1 MKLRIP
7 GFRNTR
13 AKVARRAAPVLRFL
27 AAPRRPPLKVIEG
40 GGVTFP
46 ATSYVSQLRG
56 YSTGSNLGSG
66 SGNDGNNSEGK
77 RRAPL
82 RHRIRDAW
90 RNTPTKWYPLPVG
103 VGAVLLAVI
112 HYRRQHTGAAGVF
125 ATTGDTGV
133 VYTGAGDAVR
143 ISGPWQVR
151 SVFVARESST
161 NPFLDPDLTN
171 YASLGEFFYREL
183 ADGVRPIANSA
194 LVSPADGT
202 VLHFGS
208 ITHDGRVE
216 QVKGLTYSLDA
227 LLGSGSRSPSPA
239 STPAALPT
247 PPQTPPNE
255 FYVPFP
261 PRDPA
266 HQQASDMEFANVN
279 GIDYSLDQLLGRSA
293 DTPRADENTDQD
305 ATKEEVRAS
314 KPREPEDA
322 SVGYET
328 DTIEVATELGLSG
341 LPPLRRTTSALKPDN
356 ELFFAVV
363 YLAPGDYHR
372 FHSPA
377 AWVVERR
384 RHFAGEL
391 FSVSP
396 YIARRIANLFVLN
409 ERVALLG
416 RWKYGFFSMI
426 PVGATNVGSI
436 VVNFDKN
443 LRTNLRKR
451 PPPGA
456 FVEAHYTQASALLRG
471 QPLARGHEMGG
482 FNQGR
487 PGVRGRIL
495 NGHWVWTRARRRGV
509 AAKGDNGERAGDPG
523 TVKRV
528 RDSEDRA
535 GCGNRMGSEDECI
548 LGYGVSSASV
558 SCKWGYCLA
567 KPSA

>member
-13 AKVARRAAPVLRFL
+13 AKIARRATPVLRFL
-27 AAPRRPPLKVIEG
+27 AAPRRGPLRVVDVG
-40 GGVTFP
+40 GGTILP
-46 ATSYVSQLRG
+46 ATSYVSKLRG
-56 YSTGSNLGSG
+56 YSTNTAG
-66 SGNDGNNSEGK
+66 GNGTEGPGK
-77 RRAPL
+77 KETGRAPL
-82 RHRIRDAW
+82 RHRLRDAW
-90 RNTPTKWYPLPVG
+90 KNTPTKWYPLPIG

-112 HYRRQHTGAAGVF
+112 QFRKQNPGLITGHGE
-125 ATTGDTGV
+125 GIL
-133 VYTGAGDAVR
+133 YTGAGDAVR
-143 ISGPWQVR
+143 ISGPWQVHVLAALPLR
-151 SVFVARESST
+151 SLSRLWGTLNTLELPVWMRPVGFKLYAWAFGCNLDELRE
-161 NPFLDPDLTN
+161 PDLTK

-183 ADGVRPIANSA
+183 AEGVRPIANAA

-227 LLGSGSRSPSPA
+227 LLGSNSRSPSPS

-247 PPQTPPNE
+247 PPRTPQNE
-255 FYVPFP
+255 VQIPFP
-261 PRDPA
+261 ARDPNHA
-266 HQQASDMEFANVN
+266 QTSDEEFASVN
-279 GIDYSLDQLLGRSA
+279 GIDYSLNQLLGNA
-293 DTPRADENTDQD
+293 KETFRADESMDED
-305 ATKEEVRAS
+305 ATEEEVRAS
-314 KPREPEDA
+314 RPREPQDA
-322 SVGYET
+322 SVEGERK
-328 DTIEVATELGLSG
+328 DSVAVAAELGVG
-341 LPPLRRTTSALKPDN
+341 GIPPLRRTTSAVKEEN

-416 RWKYGFFSMI
+416 RWKHGFFSMI

-436 VVNFDKN
+436 VVNFDKA
-443 LRTNLRKR
+443 LRTNLRRR

-456 FVEAHYTQASALLRG
+456 FIEAHYTQASALLRG
-471 QPLARGHEMGG
+471 QPLTRGQEMGG
-482 FNQGR
+482 FKLGSTVVMVFEA
-487 PGVRGRIL
+487 PRGFQF
-495 NGHWVWTRARRRGV
+495 
-509 AAKGDNGERAGDPG
+509 
-523 TVKRV
+523 TVKPGEKV
-528 RDSEDRA
+528 KVGQAFGDVFA
-535 GCGNRMGSEDECI
+535 
-548 LGYGVSSASV
+548 V
-558 SCKWGYCLA
+558 
-567 KPSA
+567 

>member
-40 GGVTFP
+40 GGAAFP
-46 ATSYVSQLRG
+46 VSNYVSQLRA
-56 YSTGSNLGSG
+56 YSSTN
-66 SGNDGNNSEGK
+66 GNGNGNNAGSDARK

-82 RHRIRDAW
+82 RHRLRDAW
-90 RNTPTKWYPLPVG
+90 QNTPTKWYPLPIG

-112 HYRRQHTGAAGVF
+112 HYRHQHTSATSVTEPGVL
-125 ATTGDTGV
+125 
-133 VYTGAGDAVR
+133 YTGAGDAVR
-143 ISGPWQVR
+143 VSGPWQVHVLAALPLR
-151 SVFVARESST
+151 SLSRLWGALNTLELPVWMRPAGFKLYARIFGC
-161 NPFLDPDLTN
+161 NLDELKEPDLTK

-183 ADGVRPIANSA
+183 ADGVRPIANAA

-227 LLGSGSRSPSPA
+227 LLGSGSRSPSPT
-239 STPAALPT
+239 STPLPT
-247 PPQTPPNE
+247 PPRTPPNE
-255 FYVPFP
+255 YNVPFSR
-261 PRDPA
+261 RDPE
-266 HQQASDMEFANVN
+266 HEHASHLDFANVN

-293 DTPRADENTDQD
+293 DTPRADESTDEN
-305 ATKEEVRAS
+305 ATKEEVHAS
-314 KPREPEDA
+314 QPREPQDA
-322 SVGYET
+322 SVGDQS
-328 DTIEVATELGLSG
+328 DTIEVAAELGLSG
-341 LPPLRRTTSALKPDN
+341 LPSLRRTTSAVKPEN

-396 YIARRIANLFVLN
+396 WIARRIANLFVLN

-416 RWKYGFFSMI
+416 RWKHGFFSMI

-436 VVNFDKN
+436 VVNFDKD

-456 FVEAHYTQASALLRG
+456 FVEAHYTQASAILRG

-482 FNQGR
+482 FKLGSTVVMVFEAPR
-487 PGVRGRIL
+487 DFRF
-495 NGHWVWTRARRRGV
+495 
-509 AAKGDNGERAGDPG
+509 
-523 TVKRV
+523 TVKPGEKV
-528 RDSEDRA
+528 KVGQAFGD
-535 GCGNRMGSEDECI
+535 
-548 LGYGVSSASV
+548 VF
-558 SCKWGYCLA
+558 
-567 KPSA
+567 

>member
-40 GGVTFP
+40 GGAAFP
-46 ATSYVSQLRG
+46 VSNYVSQLRA
-56 YSTGSNLGSG
+56 YSSTN
-66 SGNDGNNSEGK
+66 GNGNGNNAGGDARK
-77 RRAPL
+77 HRAPL
-82 RHRIRDAW
+82 RHRLRDAW
-90 RNTPTKWYPLPVG
+90 QNTPTKWYPLPIG

-112 HYRRQHTGAAGVF
+112 HYRHQHTLATSVAEPGVL
-125 ATTGDTGV
+125 
-133 VYTGAGDAVR
+133 YTGAGDAVR
-143 ISGPWQVR
+143 VSGPWQVHVLAALPLR
-151 SVFVARESST
+151 SLSRLWGAVNTLELPVWMRPAGFKLYARIFGC
-161 NPFLDPDLTN
+161 NLDELKEPDLTK

-183 ADGVRPIANSA
+183 ADGVRPIANTA

-227 LLGSGSRSPSPA
+227 LLGSGSRSPSPT
-239 STPAALPT
+239 STPTALPT
-247 PPQTPPNE
+247 PPRTPPNE
-255 FYVPFP
+255 YNVPFSR
-261 PRDPA
+261 RDPE
-266 HQQASDMEFANVN
+266 HEHASHLDFANVN

-293 DTPRADENTDQD
+293 DTPRADENTDEN
-305 ATKEEVRAS
+305 ATKEEVHAS
-314 KPREPEDA
+314 QPREPQDA
-322 SVGYET
+322 SVGDQS
-328 DTIEVATELGLSG
+328 DTIEVAAELGLSG
-341 LPPLRRTTSALKPDN
+341 LPSLRRTTSAVKPEN

-396 YIARRIANLFVLN
+396 WIARRIANLFVLN

-416 RWKYGFFSMI
+416 RWKHGFFSMI

-436 VVNFDKN
+436 VINFDKD

-482 FNQGR
+482 FKLGSTVVMVFEAPR
-487 PGVRGRIL
+487 DFRF
-495 NGHWVWTRARRRGV
+495 
-509 AAKGDNGERAGDPG
+509 
-523 TVKRV
+523 TVKPGEKV
-528 RDSEDRA
+528 KVGQAFGD
-535 GCGNRMGSEDECI
+535 
-548 LGYGVSSASV
+548 VF
-558 SCKWGYCLA
+558 
-567 KPSA
+567 

>member
-40 GGVTFP
+40 GPGAFGTGVKFP
-46 ATSYVSQLRG
+46 ATSYVSNLRT
-56 YSTGSNLGSG
+56 YSTNTDPGDK
-66 SGNDGNNSEGK
+66 DGQK

-82 RHRIRDAW
+82 RHRLRDAW

-112 HYRRQHTGAAGVF
+112 HYRRQHTGVVTGM
-125 ATTGDTGV
+125 GDTGV
-133 VYTGAGDAVR
+133 LYTGAGDAVR
-143 ISGPWQVR
+143 ISGPWQVHVLAALPLR
-151 SVFVARESST
+151 SLSRLWGTLNTLELPVWMRPAGFRLYAWAFGCNLDEMRE
-161 NPFLDPDLTN
+161 PDLTK

-183 ADGVRPIANSA
+183 ADGVRPIADSA

-227 LLGSGSRSPSPA
+227 LLGSGSRTPSP
-239 STPAALPT
+239 TPSALPT
-247 PPQTPPNE
+247 PPHTPPNE
-255 FYVPFP
+255 LHIPFP
-261 PRDPA
+261 PRDPDHA
-266 HQQASDMEFANVN
+266 HTSDAEFASVN

-293 DTPRADENTDQD
+293 DTPRADETADED
-305 ATKEEVRAS
+305 ATTEEVRAMH
-314 KPREPEDA
+314 PREPQDA
-322 SVGYET
+322 SVEEERK
-328 DTIEVATELGLSG
+328 DTVAVAAELGVGG
-341 LPPLRRTTSALKPDN
+341 LPPLRRTTSAVKEDN
-356 ELFFAVV
+356 DLYFAVV

-416 RWKYGFFSMI
+416 RWKHGFFSMI

-443 LRTNLRKR
+443 LRTNLRRR

-456 FVEAHYTQASALLRG
+456 FIEAHYSQASMLLRG
-471 QPLARGHEMGG
+471 QPLTRGQEMGG
-482 FNQGR
+482 FKLGSTIVMVFEA
-487 PGVRGRIL
+487 PRGFRF
-495 NGHWVWTRARRRGV
+495 
-509 AAKGDNGERAGDPG
+509 
-523 TVKRV
+523 TVKPGEKV
-528 RDSEDRA
+528 KVGQAFGDVFA
-535 GCGNRMGSEDECI
+535 
-548 LGYGVSSASV
+548 
-558 SCKWGYCLA
+558 
-567 KPSA
+567 

>member
-7 GFRNTR
+7 GFRNAR
-13 AKVARRAAPVLRFL
+13 ARVARRAAPVLRFL
-27 AAPRRPPLKVIEG
+27 AAPRRAPLKIIEG
-40 GGVTFP
+40 GGIFP
-46 ATSYVSQLRG
+46 ATKYVSQLRA
-56 YSTGSNLGSG
+56 YSTGGNG
-66 SGNDGNNSEGK
+66 SGNSTGDEGK
-77 RRAPL
+77 RRARL
-82 RHRIRDAW
+82 RHRLRDAW
-90 RNTPTKWYPLPVG
+90 RNTPTTWYPIPVG

-112 HYRRQHTGAAGVF
+112 HYRRQHTLGASI
-125 ATTGDTGV
+125 GDSGI
-133 VYTGAGDAVR
+133 VYTGAGDAIR
-143 ISGPWQVR
+143 ISGPWQVHVLAALPLR
-151 SVFVARESST
+151 SLSRLWGTLNTFELPVWMRPAGFKLYAYMFGC
-161 NPFLDPDLTN
+161 NLDELKEPDLTK

-183 ADGVRPIANSA
+183 ADGVRPIANTA

-227 LLGSGSRSPSPA
+227 LLGSGSRTPSGA
-239 STPAALPT
+239 NTPAALPT
-247 PPQTPPNE
+247 PPRTPPNE
-255 FYVPFP
+255 FHVSFP

-266 HQQASDMEFANVN
+266 HEHASDMEFANVN

-293 DTPRADENTDQD
+293 DTPRADENMDED

-314 KPREPEDA
+314 KPREPQDA
-322 SVGYET
+322 SVGDQS
-328 DTIEVATELGLSG
+328 DTIEVAAELGLSG
-341 LPPLRRTTSALKPDN
+341 LPSLRRTTSGVKPQN

-396 YIARRIANLFVLN
+396 WIARRIANLFVLN

-416 RWKYGFFSMI
+416 RWKHGFFGMI

-436 VVNFDKN
+436 VVNFDKD

-471 QPLARGHEMGG
+471 QPLVRGHEMGG
-482 FNQGR
+482 FKLGSTVVMVFEAPPNFR
-487 PGVRGRIL
+487 F
-495 NGHWVWTRARRRGV
+495 
-509 AAKGDNGERAGDPG
+509 
-523 TVKRV
+523 TVKPGEKV
-528 RDSEDRA
+528 KVGQAFGD
-535 GCGNRMGSEDECI
+535 
-548 LGYGVSSASV
+548 VF
-558 SCKWGYCLA
+558 
-567 KPSA
+567 

>member
-40 GGVTFP
+40 PNIGLP
-46 ATSYVSQLRG
+46 ATSYVAKLRA
-56 YSTGSNLGSG
+56 YSTAGKQEGPNTASG
-66 SGNDGNNSEGK
+66 QEGA

-82 RHRIRDAW
+82 RHRLRDAW

-112 HYRRQHTGAAGVF
+112 HYRRQHYSGMVQSSM
-125 ATTGDTGV
+125 GDPGL
-133 VYTGAGDAVR
+133 VYTGAGDAVHVLAALPLRSLSRLWGTLNTLELPVWMRPAGFKLYAR
-143 ISGPWQVR
+143 IFGCNLDEL
-151 SVFVARESST
+151 RE
-161 NPFLDPDLTN
+161 PDLTK

-183 ADGVRPIANSA
+183 AEGVRPIANAA

-227 LLGSGSRSPSPA
+227 LLGSNSRSPSP
-239 STPAALPT
+239 TPAALPT
-247 PPQTPPNE
+247 PPHTPPNE
-255 FYVPFP
+255 FVQVPFP
-261 PRDPA
+261 ARDPA
-266 HQQASDMEFANVN
+266 HAHTSDAEFASVN
-279 GIDYSLDQLLGRSA
+279 GIDYTLDQLLGRSE
-293 DTPRADENTDQD
+293 DTPRADESADED
-305 ATKEEVRAS
+305 ATTEEVRAM
-314 KPREPEDA
+314 KPREPHDA
-322 SVGYET
+322 TVQEEKK
-328 DTIEVATELGLSG
+328 DTVAVAAELGVGALS
-341 LPPLRRTTSALKPDN
+341 PLKRTTSGVKEGN

-396 YIARRIANLFVLN
+396 WIARRIANLFVLN

-443 LRTNLRKR
+443 LRTNLRRR

-456 FVEAHYTQASALLRG
+456 FIEAHYTQASALLRG
-471 QPLARGHEMGG
+471 QPLTRGQEMGG
-482 FNQGR
+482 FKLGSTVVMVFEA
-487 PGVRGRIL
+487 PRGF
-495 NGHWVWTRARRRGV
+495 AF
-509 AAKGDNGERAGDPG
+509 
-523 TVKRV
+523 TVKPGEKV
-528 RDSEDRA
+528 KV
-535 GCGNRMGSEDECI
+535 GQRMGD
-548 LGYGVSSASV
+548 VFA
-558 SCKWGYCLA
+558 
-567 KPSA
+567 

>member
-1 MKLRIP
+1 MATCISLSCSLLHYSLRSD
-7 GFRNTR
+7 R
-13 AKVARRAAPVLRFL
+13 L
-27 AAPRRPPLKVIEG
+27 
-40 GGVTFP
+40 
-46 ATSYVSQLRG
+46 
-56 YSTGSNLGSG
+56 
-66 SGNDGNNSEGK
+66 
-77 RRAPL
+77 
-82 RHRIRDAW
+82 RDAW
-90 RNTPTKWYPLPVG
+90 KNTPTKWYPLPVG

-112 HYRRQHTGAAGVF
+112 HYRRQHSGMLQTGM
-125 ATTGDTGV
+125 GDPGL

-143 ISGPWQVR
+143 VTGPWQVHVLAALPLR
-151 SVFVARESST
+151 SLSRLWGTLNTLELPVWMRPVGFRLYAWAFGCNLDELRE
-161 NPFLDPDLTN
+161 PDLTK

-183 ADGVRPIANSA
+183 AEGVRPIANAA

-227 LLGSGSRSPSPA
+227 LLGSNSRSPSP
-239 STPAALPT
+239 TPTALPT
-247 PPQTPPNE
+247 PPHTPLNE
-255 FYVPFP
+255 LVQVPFP
-261 PRDPA
+261 HRDPA
-266 HQQASDMEFANVN
+266 HAHTSDAEFASVN
-279 GIDYSLDQLLGRSA
+279 GIDYSLDQLLGRSE
-293 DTPRADENTDQD
+293 DTPRADETAAED
-305 ATKEEVRAS
+305 ATREEVRAMH
-314 KPREPEDA
+314 PREPQDA
-322 SVGYET
+322 SVQDQKR
-328 DTIEVATELGLSG
+328 DTVAVAAELGVG
-341 LPPLRRTTSALKPDN
+341 ALPPLKRTTSGVKEEN

-436 VVNFDKN
+436 VVNFDKA
-443 LRTNLRKR
+443 LRTNLRRR

-471 QPLARGHEMGG
+471 QPLTRGQEMGG
-482 FNQGR
+482 FKLGSTVVMVFEAPR
-487 PGVRGRIL
+487 GFEFTIKPGE
-495 NGHWVWTRARRRGV
+495 
-509 AAKGDNGERAGDPG
+509 K
-523 TVKRV
+523 VKV
-528 RDSEDRA
+528 
-535 GCGNRMGSEDECI
+535 GQRMGDI
-548 LGYGVSSASV
+548 FA
-558 SCKWGYCLA
+558 
-567 KPSA
+567 

>member
-56 YSTGSNLGSG
+56 YSTGSNPGSG

-143 ISGPWQVR
+143 ISGPWQVHVLAALPLR
-151 SVFVARESST
+151 SLSRLWGTLNTLELPVWMRPAGFKLYAWIFGCNLDEMK
-161 NPFLDPDLTN
+161 DPDLTN

-482 FNQGR
+482 FKLGSTIVMVFEAPR
-487 PGVRGRIL
+487 GFRFKVKPGEKVKVGQEF
-495 NGHWVWTRARRRGV
+495 
-509 AAKGDNGERAGDPG
+509 GD
-523 TVKRV
+523 VF
-528 RDSEDRA
+528 
-535 GCGNRMGSEDECI
+535 
-548 LGYGVSSASV
+548 
-558 SCKWGYCLA
+558 
-567 KPSA
+567 

>member
-40 GGVTFP
+40 GGITLP
-46 ATSYVSQLRG
+46 ATNYVSQLRAH
-56 YSTGSNLGSG
+56 STGSGNGNSSG
-66 SGNDGNNSEGK
+66 SNEGK

-82 RHRIRDAW
+82 GRRLRDAW

-112 HYRRQHTGAAGVF
+112 HYRRQHTLGAGV
-125 ATTGDTGV
+125 GDPGI

-143 ISGPWQVR
+143 ISGPWQVHVLAALPLR
-151 SVFVARESST
+151 SLSRLWGTLNTLELPVWMRPAGFKIYARIFGC
-161 NPFLDPDLTN
+161 NLDELKEPDLTK

-183 ADGVRPIANSA
+183 ADGVRPIANAA

-227 LLGSGSRSPSPA
+227 LLGSGSRSPSPVH
-239 STPAALPT
+239 TPTALPT
-247 PPQTPPNE
+247 PPRTPPNE
-255 FYVPFP
+255 FHVPFP
-261 PRDPA
+261 SRDPA
-266 HQQASDMEFANVN
+266 HEHASDLEFANVN
-279 GIDYSLDQLLGRSA
+279 GIDYTLDQLLGRSA

-305 ATKEEVRAS
+305 ATTEQVRAS
-314 KPREPEDA
+314 KPREPQDA
-322 SVGYET
+322 SVGDQS
-328 DTIEVATELGLSG
+328 DTIEVAAELGLSG
-341 LPPLRRTTSALKPDN
+341 LPSLRRTTSAVKPDN

-396 YIARRIANLFVLN
+396 WIARRIANLFVLN

-482 FNQGR
+482 FKLGSTVVMVFEAPRNFR
-487 PGVRGRIL
+487 F
-495 NGHWVWTRARRRGV
+495 
-509 AAKGDNGERAGDPG
+509 
-523 TVKRV
+523 TVKPGEKV
-528 RDSEDRA
+528 KVGQAFGD
-535 GCGNRMGSEDECI
+535 
-548 LGYGVSSASV
+548 VF
-558 SCKWGYCLA
+558 
-567 KPSA
+567 

>member
-46 ATSYVSQLRG
+46 ATSYVSRLRG
-56 YSTGSNLGSG
+56 YSTGSNPGSG

-82 RHRIRDAW
+82 RYRIRDAW

-143 ISGPWQVR
+143 ISGPWQVHVLAALPLR
-151 SVFVARESST
+151 SLSRLWGTLNTLELPVWMRPAGFKLYAWIFGCNLDEMK
-161 NPFLDPDLTN
+161 DPDLTN

-247 PPQTPPNE
+247 SPQTPPNE

-482 FNQGR
+482 FKLGSTIVMVFEAPR
-487 PGVRGRIL
+487 GFRFKVKPGEKVKVGQEF
-495 NGHWVWTRARRRGV
+495 
-509 AAKGDNGERAGDPG
+509 GD
-523 TVKRV
+523 VF
-528 RDSEDRA
+528 
-535 GCGNRMGSEDECI
+535 
-548 LGYGVSSASV
+548 
-558 SCKWGYCLA
+558 
-567 KPSA
+567 

>member
-40 GGVTFP
+40 GGIILPGTN
-46 ATSYVSQLRG
+46 YVSQLRS
-56 YSTGSNLGSG
+56 YSAGTTGN
-66 SGNDGNNSEGK
+66 GNGNNAGGDERK

-82 RHRIRDAW
+82 RRRLRDAW
-90 RNTPTKWYPLPVG
+90 QNTPTKWYPLPIG

-112 HYRRQHTGAAGVF
+112 HYRHQHTLVTNVAEPGVL
-125 ATTGDTGV
+125 
-133 VYTGAGDAVR
+133 YTGAGDAIRV
-143 ISGPWQVR
+143 SGPWQVHVLAALPLR
-151 SVFVARESST
+151 SLSRLWGALNTLELPLYARIFGC
-161 NPFLDPDLTN
+161 NLDELKEPDLTK

-183 ADGVRPIANSA
+183 ADGVRPIANAA

-208 ITHDGRVE
+208 ITRDGRVE

-227 LLGSGSRSPSPA
+227 LLGSGSLSSSPA
-239 STPAALPT
+239 TTPAALPT
-247 PPQTPPNE
+247 PPRTPPNE
-255 FYVPFP
+255 YHVPFS

-266 HQQASDMEFANVN
+266 HEQASDMEFANVN

-293 DTPRADENTDQD
+293 DTPRADENTDEN
-305 ATKEEVRAS
+305 ATTEEVRAS
-314 KPREPEDA
+314 QPREPEDA
-322 SVGYET
+322 SVGDQS
-328 DTIEVATELGLSG
+328 DTIEVAAELGLSG
-341 LPPLRRTTSALKPDN
+341 LPSLRRTTSAVKPEN

-396 YIARRIANLFVLN
+396 WIARRIANLFVLN

-416 RWKYGFFSMI
+416 RWKHGFFSMI

-482 FNQGR
+482 FKLGSTVVMVFEAPPNFR
-487 PGVRGRIL
+487 FMIKPGEKVKVGQ
-495 NGHWVWTRARRRGV
+495 AF
-509 AAKGDNGERAGDPG
+509 GD
-523 TVKRV
+523 VF
-528 RDSEDRA
+528 
-535 GCGNRMGSEDECI
+535 
-548 LGYGVSSASV
+548 
-558 SCKWGYCLA
+558 
-567 KPSA
+567 

>member
-40 GGVTFP
+40 GGIAFPVTN
-46 ATSYVSQLRG
+46 YVSQFRG
-56 YSTGSNLGSG
+56 YSTGNGNGNHAGS
-66 SGNDGNNSEGK
+66 DGGK

-82 RHRIRDAW
+82 RHRLRDAW
-90 RNTPTKWYPLPVG
+90 QNTPTKWYPLPIG

-112 HYRRQHTGAAGVF
+112 HYRHQHNLAANVGESGVL
-125 ATTGDTGV
+125 
-133 VYTGAGDAVR
+133 YTGAGDAVR
-143 ISGPWQVR
+143 ISKPWQVHVLAALPLR
-151 SVFVARESST
+151 SLSRLWGTLNTLELPVWMRPAGFKLYARIFGC
-161 NPFLDPDLTN
+161 NLDELKEPDLTK

-183 ADGVRPIANSA
+183 ADGVRPISNAA

-208 ITHDGRVE
+208 IAHDGRVE

-227 LLGSGSRSPSPA
+227 LLGSGSRSTSPV
-239 STPAALPT
+239 STPVLLT
-247 PPQTPPNE
+247 PPSTPPNE
-255 FYVPFP
+255 YHVSFP

-266 HQQASDMEFANVN
+266 HEHASDMEFANVN

-293 DTPRADENTDQD
+293 DTPRADEDAD
-305 ATKEEVRAS
+305 ESATKEEVRAS
-314 KPREPEDA
+314 RPREPHDA
-322 SVGYET
+322 SVGDQS
-328 DTIEVATELGLSG
+328 DTIEVAAELGLSG
-341 LPPLRRTTSALKPDN
+341 LPSLRRTTSGVKPNN

-396 YIARRIANLFVLN
+396 WLARRLAGLFVLN

-416 RWKYGFFSMI
+416 RWKHGFFSMI

-482 FNQGR
+482 FKLGSTIVMVFEAPPNFR
-487 PGVRGRIL
+487 F
-495 NGHWVWTRARRRGV
+495 
-509 AAKGDNGERAGDPG
+509 
-523 TVKRV
+523 TVKPGEKV
-528 RDSEDRA
+528 KVGQAFGD
-535 GCGNRMGSEDECI
+535 
-548 LGYGVSSASV
+548 VF
-558 SCKWGYCLA
+558 
-567 KPSA
+567 

>member
-40 GGVTFP
+40 GGITLP
-46 ATSYVSQLRG
+46 ATNYVSQLRA
-56 YSTGSNLGSG
+56 YSTGG
-66 SGNDGNNSEGK
+66 GNGNNSGGNEGK

-82 RHRIRDAW
+82 GRRLRDAW

-112 HYRRQHTGAAGVF
+112 HYRRQHTLA
-125 ATTGDTGV
+125 TGV
-133 VYTGAGDAVR
+133 GDPGIVYTGAGDAVR
-143 ISGPWQVR
+143 ISGPWQVHVLAALPLR
-151 SVFVARESST
+151 SLSRLWGTLNTLELPVWMRPAGFKIYARIFGC
-161 NPFLDPDLTN
+161 NLDELKEPDLTT

-183 ADGVRPIANSA
+183 ADGVRPIANAA

-227 LLGSGSRSPSPA
+227 LLGSGSRSPSPVH
-239 STPAALPT
+239 TPTALPT
-247 PPQTPPNE
+247 PPRTPPNE
-255 FYVPFP
+255 FHVPFP

-266 HQQASDMEFANVN
+266 HEHASDLEFANVN
-279 GIDYSLDQLLGRSA
+279 GIDYTLDQLLGRSA

-305 ATKEEVRAS
+305 ATTEQVRAS
-314 KPREPEDA
+314 KPREPKDA
-322 SVGYET
+322 SVGDQS

-341 LPPLRRTTSALKPDN
+341 LPSLRRTTSAVKPEN

-396 YIARRIANLFVLN
+396 WIARRIANLFVLN

-436 VVNFDKN
+436 VVNFDKD

-482 FNQGR
+482 FKLGSTVVMVFEAPRNFR
-487 PGVRGRIL
+487 F
-495 NGHWVWTRARRRGV
+495 
-509 AAKGDNGERAGDPG
+509 
-523 TVKRV
+523 TVKPGEKV
-528 RDSEDRA
+528 KVGQAFGD
-535 GCGNRMGSEDECI
+535 
-548 LGYGVSSASV
+548 VF
-558 SCKWGYCLA
+558 
-567 KPSA
+567 

>member
-27 AAPRRPPLKVIEG
+27 AAPRRPLRIIEG
-40 GGVTFP
+40 GGITFP
-46 ATSYVSQLRG
+46 VTNYVSQLRT
-56 YSTGSNLGSG
+56 YSTGNDNGNSG
-66 SGNDGNNSEGK
+66 EK
-77 RRAPL
+77 RRDPL
-82 RHRIRDAW
+82 RRRLRDAW
-90 RNTPTKWYPLPVG
+90 QNTPTKWYPLPIG

-112 HYRRQHTGAAGVF
+112 HYRHQHTLAANAPEPGVL
-125 ATTGDTGV
+125 
-133 VYTGAGDAVR
+133 YTGAGDAVR
-143 ISGPWQVR
+143 ISGPWQVHVLAALPLR
-151 SVFVARESST
+151 SLSRLWGALNTLELPVWMRPAGFKLYARIFGC
-161 NPFLDPDLTN
+161 NLDELKEPDLTK

-183 ADGVRPIANSA
+183 ADGVRPIANAA

-208 ITHDGRVE
+208 ITRDGRVE

-227 LLGSGSRSPSPA
+227 LLGSGSRSPSPVN
-239 STPAALPT
+239 TPTALPT
-247 PPQTPPNE
+247 PPRTPTNE
-255 FYVPFP
+255 YHVSFS

-266 HQQASDMEFANVN
+266 HEHASDLEFANVN

-293 DTPRADENTDQD
+293 DTPRADEDTDES

-314 KPREPEDA
+314 QPRDPQDV
-322 SVGYET
+322 SVGDQS
-328 DTIEVATELGLSG
+328 DTIEVAAELGLSG
-341 LPPLRRTTSALKPDN
+341 LPSLRRTTSAVKPNN

-396 YIARRIANLFVLN
+396 WIARRIANLFVLN

-416 RWKYGFFSMI
+416 RWKHGFFSMI

-482 FNQGR
+482 FKLGSTVVMVFEAPSSFR
-487 PGVRGRIL
+487 F
-495 NGHWVWTRARRRGV
+495 
-509 AAKGDNGERAGDPG
+509 
-523 TVKRV
+523 TVKPGEKV
-528 RDSEDRA
+528 KVGQAFGD
-535 GCGNRMGSEDECI
+535 
-548 LGYGVSSASV
+548 VF
-558 SCKWGYCLA
+558 
-567 KPSA
+567 

>member
-27 AAPRRPPLKVIEG
+27 AAPRRPPLKVIGFG
-40 GGVTFP
+40 GGGPTNIFP
-46 ATSYVSQLRG
+46 ATSYVAKLRA
-56 YSTGSNLGSG
+56 YSTTGAGKAEAG
-66 SGNDGNNSEGK
+66 VGQEGA

-82 RHRIRDAW
+82 RHRLRDAW
-90 RNTPTKWYPLPVG
+90 KNTPTKWYPLPVG

-112 HYRRQHTGAAGVF
+112 HYRRQHSGMLQSGM
-125 ATTGDTGV
+125 GDPGL

-143 ISGPWQVR
+143 VTGPWQVHVLAALPLR
-151 SVFVARESST
+151 SLSRLWGTLNTLELPVWMRPAGFRLYAWMFGCNLDELRE
-161 NPFLDPDLTN
+161 PDLTK

-183 ADGVRPIANSA
+183 AEGVRPIANAA

-227 LLGSGSRSPSPA
+227 LLGSGSRSPSP
-239 STPAALPT
+239 TPAALPT
-247 PPQTPPNE
+247 PPHTPLNE
-255 FYVPFP
+255 FVQVPFP
-261 PRDPA
+261 HRDPA
-266 HQQASDMEFANVN
+266 HAHTSDAEFASVN
-279 GIDYSLDQLLGRSA
+279 GIDYSLDQLLGRSEG
-293 DTPRADENTDQD
+293 TPRTDETAAED
-305 ATKEEVRAS
+305 ATEEEVRAMH
-314 KPREPEDA
+314 PREPQDA
-322 SVGYET
+322 SVLGQKK
-328 DTIEVATELGLSG
+328 DTVAVAAELGVG
-341 LPPLRRTTSALKPDN
+341 ALPPLKRTTSAVKGEN

-416 RWKYGFFSMI
+416 RWKHGFFSMI

-436 VVNFDKN
+436 VVNFDN
-443 LRTNLRKR
+443 ALRTNLRRR

-471 QPLARGHEMGG
+471 QPLTRGQEMGG
-482 FNQGR
+482 FKLGSTVVMVFEAPR
-487 PGVRGRIL
+487 GFDFTIKPGE
-495 NGHWVWTRARRRGV
+495 
-509 AAKGDNGERAGDPG
+509 K
-523 TVKRV
+523 VKV
-528 RDSEDRA
+528 
-535 GCGNRMGSEDECI
+535 GQRMGDI
-548 LGYGVSSASV
+548 FA
-558 SCKWGYCLA
+558 
-567 KPSA
+567 